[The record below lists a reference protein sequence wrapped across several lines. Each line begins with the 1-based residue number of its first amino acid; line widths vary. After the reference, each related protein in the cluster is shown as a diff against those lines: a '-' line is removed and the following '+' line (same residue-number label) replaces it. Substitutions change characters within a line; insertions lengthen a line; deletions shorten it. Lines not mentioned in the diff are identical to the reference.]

1 MRAAARCLAVLGLAL
16 AIALAAAPGAR
27 GQVAL
32 PEPEAIE
39 TPEGYELSARAAAR
53 IANGLPEVLR
63 AAVGEG
69 RLTLGV
75 EAKSPARWQLTYFED
90 GTAVVQ
96 VHVDGVTGEVLETW
110 TGEQAAWGM
119 ARGYEGQFGHT
130 LNAPYVWIP
139 LAALFF
145 FVLFDWRRPARWA
158 HLDLLALLGF
168 GASHAFFNDAQIGV
182 SVPLAY
188 PPLLYL
194 LARGLWVGF
203 RGGEGMRPRV
213 PTVALAV
220 LCLLLVAFR
229 ITLNVVD
236 SGVIDVGYAGVIGAD
251 RLVEGEPVW
260 GEGAFPRENHRGDTY
275 GPANYLAYVPFEQ
288 IWPWGGGWDALPAA
302 HAAAIFFDLAAVV
315 GLFALG
321 LRLRRGDRR
330 AGMRTGIVLAFAWLA
345 YPYTAFALQSNS
357 NDALVG
363 ALVIWGLVAWS
374 WPAARG
380 ALLACAGMVKFAP
393 LALAP
398 LFVTGG
404 RGLRERLRSPEG
416 VRVYAGPA
424 LAALAFAAVTLALLL
439 VPASEPGLATFWER
453 TVENQLDRESPFS
466 VWGQLDWPDWPQRLV
481 LAAGALLA
489 LALAFV
495 PARRTLAQAASL
507 AAAVL
512 IALQL
517 AVDHWFYLYIPW
529 FCGLVFAGL
538 AGAASAPASDPVER
552 GERRAP
558 TSSARPRGTARPGPG
573 AP

>member
-1 MRAAARCLAVLGLAL
+1 
-16 AIALAAAPGAR
+16 
-27 GQVAL
+27 
-32 PEPEAIE
+32 
-39 TPEGYELSARAAAR
+39 
-53 IANGLPEVLR
+53 
-63 AAVGEG
+63 
-69 RLTLGV
+69 
-75 EAKSPARWQLTYFED
+75 
-90 GTAVVQ
+90 
-96 VHVDGVTGEVLETW
+96 VLETW

-119 ARGYEGQFGHT
+119 ARGYEGQFGHA

-139 LAALFF
+139 LSALFF

-158 HLDLLALLGF
+158 HLDLLALLSF
-168 GASHAFFNDAQIGV
+168 GASHAFFNDAEIGV

-194 LARGLWVGF
+194 LARTLWVGF
-203 RGGEGMRPRV
+203 RGGEGLRPRV

-251 RLVEGEPVW
+251 RLVEGEPIW
-260 GEGAFPRENHRGDTY
+260 GEGAFPPDNHRGDTY
-275 GPANYLAYVPFEQ
+275 GPANYVAYVPFEQ
-288 IWPWGGGWDALPAA
+288 IWPWNGGWDALPAA
-302 HAAAIFFDLAAVV
+302 HAAAISFDLAALI

-321 LRLRRGDRR
+321 LRLRRGDRG
-330 AGMRTGIVLAFAWLA
+330 AGVRTGLVLAFAWLA
-345 YPYTAFALQSNS
+345 YPYTTFALQSNS

-363 ALVIWGLVAWS
+363 ALIIWGLVAWS
-374 WPAARG
+374 YPAARG

-398 LFVTGG
+398 LFVAGG
-404 RGLRERLRSPEG
+404 RGLRERLHQPG
-416 VRVYAGPA
+416 LGALAGPA
-424 LAALAFAAVTLALLL
+424 LAALAFVAVTLALLL
-439 VPASEPGLATFWER
+439 IPASEPGLATFWER
-453 TVENQLDRESPFS
+453 TVENQFDRSSPFS
-466 VWGQLDWPDWPQRLV
+466 VWGQLDWPEWPQRAV

-489 LALAFV
+489 LAVAFV
-495 PARRTLAQAASL
+495 PARRTPAQAAAL

-538 AGAASAPASDPVER
+538 AGASSAPASVPVEG
-552 GERRAP
+552 GERRPA
-558 TSSARPRGTARPGPG
+558 G
-573 AP
+573 